1 MRKKIIIATMSAIL
15 AICLMSACGKQKEV
29 VAPESTVEESIVVS
43 EESAPVEESTEWQTV
58 NLPINEAELEVQN
71 IFTRAARSIQESLTP
86 EMFNAYRNTVV
97 GGVDY
102 KYTAKD
108 DSGNTREVT
117 VYTNE
122 KGVIDNIEITKL
134 ENPIAVDQE
143 VVEEDSNKFESE
155 IQKEKEEEVVK
166 EEASVEENTA
176 ESKVEEPVKAEES
189 ADTTQST
196 TVTSQPATIEGAL
209 IEAYGSKENAIQ
221 AYATDGMVCDISE
234 NTISFSYKYPETIS
248 DKAERDQMAD
258 EIMAAYLNAETE
270 YIDDIKKTELETG
283 VAGLKY
289 VIKYDDNDNNNI
301 VTVTITNN
309 GVQE

>member
-1 MRKKIIIATMSAIL
+1 MCKKLVIIAMSTIL
-15 AICLMSACGKQKEV
+15 AMSLLVACGKKKDDV
-29 VAPESTVEESIVVS
+29 VPESVVENTVVS
-43 EESAPVEESTEWQTV
+43 EESVTAEESTEWQTV

-86 EMFNAYRNTVV
+86 EMFNAYRNSAV
-97 GGVDY
+97 GGIDY

-117 VYTNE
+117 VYTDE

-143 VVEEDSNKFESE
+143 VVDEASNKFESE
-155 IQKEKEEEVVK
+155 TQEEKEEVVEAAPT
-166 EEASVEENTA
+166 EENAADVVEESTTEKQPTA
-176 ESKVEEPVKAEES
+176 EEQTIAP
-189 ADTTQST
+189 
-196 TVTSQPATIEGAL
+196 QPTTIESAL
-209 IEAYGSKENAIQ
+209 IEAYGSKEKAIQ

-248 DKAERDQMAD
+248 DKEERAHMAD

-283 VAGLKY
+283 VSGLKY